1 MSTAPRPGTSLQ
13 RIGTSMKGFGQN
25 QLTKPMTSSGR
36 PLSGVVRPGS
46 IRGTSSSQNRLQT
59 VSKTQR
65 LGTTRATTSGGRY
78 VRLATASLQS
88 LNSSLSLN
96 VADINP
102 KTVVKRRSVAKAVV
116 DYLFY
121 VEKNFRKMLE
131 ICSEGTI
138 ASNFNDWW
146 WKFKLGKCYYKVL
159 KYLKKLGMIDE
170 AEKQLLSSLKQFS
183 YVNTVLQ
190 LSQ

>member
-1 MSTAPRPGTSLQ
+1 MELDDEGIGDLLLDDNKLSTAPRPGTSLQ
-13 RIGTSMKGFGQN
+13 RIGTSMRSSGQN

-36 PLSGVVRPGS
+36 PLSGVIRPGS
-46 IRGTSSSQNRLQT
+46 NRGQTSSQNRLQT
-59 VSKTQR
+59 ASKTQR
-65 LGTTRATTSGGRY
+65 MGTSRATTSGGRY

-102 KTVVKRRSVAKAVV
+102 KTVVKRKSVAKAVV

-138 ASNFNDWW
+138 ASNFTDWW
-146 WKFKLGKCYYKVL
+146 WKYKLGKCYYKVML
-159 KYLKKLGMIDE
+159 YLY
-170 AEKQLLSSLKQFS
+170 LS
-183 YVNTVLQ
+183 
-190 LSQ
+190 

>member
-1 MSTAPRPGTSLQ
+1 M
-13 RIGTSMKGFGQN
+13 
-25 QLTKPMTSSGR
+25 
-36 PLSGVVRPGS
+36 
-46 IRGTSSSQNRLQT
+46 
-59 VSKTQR
+59 
-65 LGTTRATTSGGRY
+65 
-78 VRLATASLQS
+78 RLATASLQG

-102 KTVVKRRSVAKAVV
+102 KTVIKRRSVAKAVV

-146 WKFKLGKCYYKVL
+146 WKFKLGKCYYKV
-159 KYLKKLGMIDE
+159 I
-170 AEKQLLSSLKQFS
+170 SII
-183 YVNTVLQ
+183 T
-190 LSQ
+190 